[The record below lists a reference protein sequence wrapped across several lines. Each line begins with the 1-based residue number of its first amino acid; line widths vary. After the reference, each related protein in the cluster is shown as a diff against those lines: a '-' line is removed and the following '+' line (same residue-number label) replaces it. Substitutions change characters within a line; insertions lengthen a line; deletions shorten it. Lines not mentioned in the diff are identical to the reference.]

1 MEKLQKLVDNIP
13 KNAKVDKKQKEC
25 LQAIML
31 ASDGG
36 KAGFERAL
44 GRLRDL
50 IDELEEGEWKKGNK
64 KGFSTIGMGAQGSFG
79 DTMFRHVE

>member
-13 KNAKVDKKQKEC
+13 KNATVDKKQKEC
-25 LQAIML
+25 LQTIML

-50 IDELEEGEWKKGNK
+50 IDEIKESK
-64 KGFSTIGMGAQGSFG
+64 
-79 DTMFRHVE
+79 

>member
-1 MEKLQKLVDNIP
+1 MVDNIP

-31 ASDGG
+31 QSDGG
-36 KAGFERAL
+36 KGGFERAL

-50 IDELEEGEWKKGNK
+50 IDELEEDE
-64 KGFSTIGMGAQGSFG
+64 
-79 DTMFRHVE
+79 